1 MSETTNSNIKV
12 FGLSMVLIIV
22 LAIGGCDKIDGKE
35 VVYEE
40 LALSAETTVGTEI
53 DDSVITTKVKS
64 ALLTTEN
71 VNSTDVGVV
80 TRDGIVRLSGFVNS
94 QIQIERV
101 LEVAGGIEGVQ
112 GTFNEMIIKK

>member
-1 MSETTNSNIKV
+1 MALKV
-12 FGLSMVLIIV
+12 
-22 LAIGGCDKIDGKE
+22 ID
-35 VVYEE
+35 
-40 LALSAETTVGTEI
+40 TTVGVKI
-53 DDSVITTKVKS
+53 DDAAITSRVKS

-71 VNSTDVGVV
+71 VNSTDVGVM